1 MPYNVFFILW
11 KFMGFYR
18 AWPELLQLELYK
30 PVWELEEGDGQEMA
44 TRFDFSWVFLDPSSR
59 KV

>member
-1 MPYNVFFILW
+1 
-11 KFMGFYR
+11 MGSYR

-44 TRFDFSWVFLDPSSR
+44 TRFDVSWVFLDPSSR